1 MSKVIVG
8 MSGGVDSSVTAY
20 LLKRQGYDVEGISFI
35 LFETRGRKDPRACCS
50 LEAINNAFLSAQK
63 VGIPHSAV
71 DLRDEFIEYVIE
83 PFIKSYVEGKTPN
96 PCILCNLYIKFP
108 YLLKEA
114 DKRGAEFIAT
124 GHYARV
130 LRTKGECYLQK
141 GVDPSKDQSYFLYV
155 LDKATLRRLLLP
167 LGEYKKED
175 VRNLARSLELP
186 SAKRPESVEIC
197 FVENR
202 DYSSLIRTIAPDA
215 VREGPIIGPDG
226 SQIGTHDGVFNYTI
240 GQRRG
245 LNIAYSEPLYV
256 ARIDAEHNT
265 IYVNTRDRLFTQE
278 VSVDKLNWIGAPG
291 LFRNTTPPEQ
301 ELKVTAKVRSM
312 MQDEPATLYPES
324 SRWKLVFDE
333 PQWPPAPGQ
342 AAVFYHEDFLI
353 GGGEIQQS

>member
-50 LEAINNAFLSAQK
+50 LEAINNASSSAQR
-63 VGIPHSAV
+63 VGIPHCAI
-71 DLRDEFIEYVIE
+71 DLRDEFIEFVID
-83 PFIKSYVEGKTPN
+83 PFIKGYIEGKTPN

-114 DKRGAEFIAT
+114 DRRGAEFIAT

-130 LRTKGECYLQK
+130 LRTKDDCYLQK
-141 GVDPSKDQSYFLYV
+141 GIDPSKDQSYFLYV
-155 LDKATLRRLLLP
+155 LNKETLRRLLLP
-167 LGEYKKED
+167 LGEYMKED
-175 VRNLARSLELP
+175 VRKLARSLELP

-202 DYSSLIRTIAPDA
+202 DYSSLIRTIAPEA
-215 VREGPIIGPDG
+215 ARQGPIIGPDG
-226 SQIGTHDGVFNYTI
+226 SQIGIHDGVFNYTI

-256 ARIDAEHNT
+256 ARIDAKHNT
-265 IYVNTRDRLFTQE
+265 IYVNTRDKLFIQE
-278 VSVDKLNWIGAPG
+278 VLVDKINWIGSPD
-291 LFRNTTPPEQ
+291 LFRDTMHSEQ
-301 ELKVTAKVRSM
+301 EIRVTAKVRSM
-312 MQDEPATLYPES
+312 MQDEQATLYPDN
-324 SRWKLVFDE
+324 SRVRLVFDE

-353 GGGEIQQS
+353 GGGEIQ